1 MSERPIRI
9 LLVDDHPLMLKGLRA
24 ALEPEPDMAVVG
36 SAATGADAL
45 LRFRETKPDVTIMDI
60 TLGHGMDGIEAT
72 RAIRREFPEARIIVV
87 TVHDDE
93 FRVCRALKAGV
104 VTYLLKEKLGDNLAG
119 TVRQVHAGDGPI
131 PPDVARKLA
140 DHVAQA
146 MPTEREL
153 EVLRL
158 AAQGLRNKQISAHL
172 RISEQTVLTHF
183 KNIFA
188 KLKVSD
194 RTLAVMVAL
203 KRGLIDQD

>member
-1 MSERPIRI
+1 MTERRIRI

-24 ALEPEPDMAVVG
+24 TLEPEPDVAVVG

-93 FRVCRALKAGV
+93 FRICRALKAGAA
-104 VTYLLKEKLGDNLAG
+104 TYLLKEKLGDNLAG
-119 TVRQVHAGDGPI
+119 TVRQVHSGEDAI
-131 PPDVARKLA
+131 PPEVASRLA
-140 DHVAQA
+140 DRLAQP
-146 MPTEREL
+146 MPTDREL

-158 AAQGLRNKQISAHL
+158 AAQGLSNKQISGNL

-188 KLKVSD
+188 KFKVND
-194 RTLAVMVAL
+194 RTRAVMVAL
-203 KRGLIDQD
+203 KRGLIDLD

>member
-9 LLVDDHPLMLKGLRA
+9 LLVDDHPLMLKGLLA
-24 ALEPEPDMAVVG
+24 ALEPEPDMVVVG

-60 TLGHGMDGIEAT
+60 TLGRGMDGIEAT
-72 RAIRREFPEARIIVV
+72 RAIRREFSDARIIVV

-93 FRVCRALKAGV
+93 FRICRALKAGA
-104 VTYLLKEKLGDNLAG
+104 VTYMLKEKLGDNLAG
-119 TVRQVHAGDGPI
+119 TVRQVHAGDDTI
-131 PPDVARKLA
+131 PPEVASKLA
-140 DHVAQA
+140 DRVVNA
-146 MPTEREL
+146 MPTDREL

-172 RISEQTVLTHF
+172 GVSEQTVLTHL

-188 KLKVSD
+188 KFKVGD
-194 RTLAVMVAL
+194 RTLAVMIAL
-203 KRGLIDQD
+203 KRGFLDLD